1 MKSLSHVQL
10 LATPWTAA
18 HQAPP
23 SMGFAG
29 PLKYGEVLTVA
40 LTCTCECD
48 MMRSYGIQVGPK
60 LNSWL
65 PHKDEA
71 TQRPHREKMAL

>member
-1 MKSLSHVQL
+1 MKSLSCVRL

-18 HQAPP
+18 YQAPP

-29 PLKYGEVLTVA
+29 SLKYVEGLTVA
-40 LTCTCECD
+40 PTCTCECD
-48 MMRSYGIQVGPK
+48 VMRSYGIQVGPK

-65 PHKDEA
+65 PYRDEA
-71 TQRPHREKMAL
+71 TQRPHREETAV

>member
-1 MKSLSHVQL
+1 MKTLSCIRL

-18 HQAPP
+18 YQAPL

-29 PLKYGEVLTVA
+29 SLKYVEGLTVA
-40 LTCTCECD
+40 PTCTCEYD
-48 MMRSYGIQVGPK
+48 VMRSYGIHVGPK

-71 TQRPHREKMAL
+71 TQRPHREETAV